1 MKRYKLSRTPH
12 GRVITKDGHTQ
23 FPEDTVKDL
32 NRIDRLER
40 QLQSAVSERDAAWRQ
55 LEEAN
60 IDLVPPQ
67 DVNT

>member
-1 MKRYKLSRTPH
+1 MARYKLSKTPH

-32 NRIDRLER
+32 NRIDRLEQ
-40 QLQSAVSERDAAWRQ
+40 QLKAAINERDAAWRQ
-55 LEEAN
+55 LEKAN
-60 IDLVPPQ
+60 IDLAPPQ